1 MKPPTGAS
9 SEYLNFSSRPF
20 DASNIPPK
28 YTSKDAIHEITKS
41 TKDESEL
48 KIIVEYARIGNGMN
62 NKNKT
67 PKNLPQQFLHFE
79 DRVVS

>member
-48 KIIVEYARIGNGMN
+48 KIIAEYARIGNGMN

-67 PKNLPQQFLHFE
+67 PKKLATAIFAF
-79 DRVVS
+79 